1 MKPLQKAVAVFII
14 VLLTAAITTPGNN
27 KSKYSTQTDLALMQ
41 IQYITA
47 NSASCEYVISGS
59 GITSH
64 GVCANENGSPTM
76 NSKYRATRML
86 PSTSGTKKIYKA
98 SLKGLTP
105 KTTYV
110 VRAYIK
116 KNDGTVMYSGEKSF
130 TTLPAK

>member
-1 MKPLQKAVAVFII
+1 MKLSQLLVAAGGIF
-14 VLLTAAITTPGNN
+14 LLTAAYTFNKTERN
-27 KSKYSTQTDLALMQ
+27 KSTVQTDLALMQ

-47 NSASCEYVISGS
+47 NSASCEYVISGT
-59 GITSH
+59 GIASH

-76 NSKYRATRML
+76 NSKYRATGMQQ
-86 PSTSGTKKIYKA
+86 STSGTKKIYKA

-116 KNDGTVMYSGEKSF
+116 KTDGTVIYSGEKSF

>member
-1 MKPLQKAVAVFII
+1 MKPLQLLIAAGGIF
-14 VLLTAAITTPGNN
+14 LLTAAYTFNKTERN
-27 KSKYSTQTDLALMQ
+27 KSTVQTDLALMQ

-47 NSASCEYVISGS
+47 NSASCEYVISGPE
-59 GITSH
+59 IASH

-76 NSKYRATRML
+76 NSKYRATGMV
-86 PSTSGTKKIYKA
+86 PSISGTKKIYKA
-98 SLKGLTP
+98 TLKGLTQ

-116 KNDGTVMYSGEKSF
+116 KTDGSVIYSGEKSF

>member
-1 MKPLQKAVAVFII
+1 MKPLQLLVAAGGIF
-14 VLLTAAITTPGNN
+14 LLTAALTDKKAESCN
-27 KSKYSTQTDLALMQ
+27 SVTQTDLALMQ

-47 NSASCEYVISGS
+47 NSASCEYVISGT
-59 GITSH
+59 GIAAH
-64 GVCANENGSPTM
+64 GVCANENGSPNI
-76 NSKYRATRML
+76 NSKYKATGIQ

-98 SLKGLTP
+98 PLKGLTP

-116 KNDGTVMYSGEKSF
+116 KTDGTVIYSGEKSF